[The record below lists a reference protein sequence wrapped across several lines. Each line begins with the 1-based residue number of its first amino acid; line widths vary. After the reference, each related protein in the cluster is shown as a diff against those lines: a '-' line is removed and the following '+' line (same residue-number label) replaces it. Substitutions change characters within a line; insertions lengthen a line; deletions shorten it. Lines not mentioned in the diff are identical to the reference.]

1 MSQSASPQKI
11 GPILKGLA
19 NMTFVGWLLGN
30 LCICLA
36 LALAYRFGYID
47 LNVWRYRLAD
57 FLSKQEF
64 INPQELVPPSMRF
77 HSLRRLD
84 LDGDGEMERVLFY
97 RYDLVSGR
105 SPYGAIVLDLNNCR
119 PRGIDSYEL
128 IPIDRDYLSESVI
141 DIELRDIPNVGG
153 SQEVLIWGKSP
164 DNVRTELAI
173 FQWYD
178 YSQACSPPAP
188 GQRGYWSLGFFRG
201 TGGIQIDGSR
211 VRVKDRAFERSQLAV
226 ARAYDPVSGSYRQ
239 SPDGPMLDP
248 VSKAVEFTFT
258 PPTPAPQT
266 YYPEKSVL
274 AFYLAI
280 GLNTSEAKGYL
291 SSDAAARYIDGDYGR
306 DVAEPG
312 QLTSMAEVKEIAYFP
327 DVEKERR
334 HERIA
339 VEVMVVNRRPD
350 GTITGPFRYRV
361 WVEGV
366 PKKGAFPYDC
376 EWRIVD
382 FEPM

>member
-1 MSQSASPQKI
+1 MSQSATPQKI

-19 NMTFVGWLLGN
+19 NMTFVGWLLGT

-57 FLSKQEF
+57 LLSKQEF
-64 INPQELVPPSMRF
+64 INPQELVPPSMKF

-178 YSQACSPPAP
+178 YSQPCSPPAP
-188 GQRGYWSLGFFRG
+188 GQRGYWNLGFFRG
-201 TGGIQIDGSR
+201 TGGIRIDGSR
-211 VRVKDRAFERSQLAV
+211 VHVKDRAFERSQLAV
-226 ARAYDPVSGSYRQ
+226 TRVYEPVSGSYRQ

-280 GLNTSEAKGYL
+280 GLNTAEAKEYL
-291 SSDAAARYIDGDYGR
+291 APDAAARYIDGNYGR

-339 VEVMVVNRRPD
+339 VEVVVVNRRPD
-350 GTITGPFRYRV
+350 GSITGPFRYRV

-376 EWRIVD
+376 EWRIVG